1 MSSERRYSY
10 ELPGGTVHTCIG
22 EDEGVVNDSLGTIDL
37 ADSTGIDE
45 ELETGDAK
53 TWNFPTRED

>member
-1 MSSERRYSY
+1 MFMGERKPTYS
-10 ELPGGTVHTCIG
+10 LPGGMA
-22 EDEGVVNDSLGTIDL
+22 EMFDDDGVVNDALGSIDP

-53 TWNFPTRED
+53 AWNFPTRED